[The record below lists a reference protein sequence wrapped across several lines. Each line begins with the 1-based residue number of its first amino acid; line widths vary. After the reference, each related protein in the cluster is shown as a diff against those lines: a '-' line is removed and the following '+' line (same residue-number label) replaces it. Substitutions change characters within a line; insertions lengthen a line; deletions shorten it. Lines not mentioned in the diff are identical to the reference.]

1 MRAFWILPFLAGA
14 QSDIEQMLQDMGEPG
29 LFDEDALR
37 SFGLPQ
43 VPVNASHLSERMP
56 ELNPE
61 STQLMGLFEDFQSG
75 MTSWIESDLEKYNGV
90 WSLRTHETQAL
101 RDDMG
106 LQMTSETAF
115 YAISRSLGNASWTN
129 TTTRMR
135 LSYEVA
141 FQQDFT
147 CGGAYV
153 KLYSSSAV
161 EPKKFGNESPYTLMF
176 GPDKCGGGGVV
187 HVIFKT
193 SDGREF
199 HPATPINAEWGE
211 YTHLFELDLAA
222 SGHVEVLID
231 GATQAEL
238 TLADFV
244 LQHDSEEAVPPDFA
258 VRDVIM
264 GSDTLGFELWTVQSG
279 TLFDNIAVFSSTSDN
294 YTAQLAALKAIQED
308 SWGRRH
314 AVEERMHQ
322 YVQEF
327 RREMAA
333 ADEPWWLVRY
343 FERHPMAMA
352 LSLAL
357 TVALG
362 TAAALWMCGKLCTAR
377 RKGTDALDEG
387 EATEPMEGD
396 DKDKAPEKGDDKD
409 EASKPTEGDDEDE
422 TAAKMPKVSE
432 ETTVHKRK

>member
-90 WSLRTHETQAL
+90 WSVGTHNTPAL
-101 RDDMG
+101 RGDLG

-115 YAISRSLGNASWTN
+115 YAISRSLGSASWTSA
-129 TTTRMR
+129 TTRMH
-135 LSYEVA
+135 LSYEVS
-141 FQQDFT
+141 FQQDFS

-153 KLYSSSAV
+153 KLYSSSVV

-176 GPDKCGGGGVV
+176 GPDKCGGPGVV

-199 HPATPINAEWGE
+199 HPATPINAEWDE
-211 YTHLFELDLAA
+211 DTHLFELDLSA
-222 SGHVEVLID
+222 SGRVEVLID
-231 GATQAEL
+231 GVTRAEL
-238 TLADFV
+238 TLADFI
-244 LQHDSEEAVPPDFA
+244 LQQDSEEAVAPDFA
-258 VRDVIM
+258 VGDTIM
-264 GSDTLGFELWTVQSG
+264 GTDTLGFELWTVQSG

-294 YTAQLAALKAIQED
+294 FSAQLAALKAIQED

-314 AVEERMHQ
+314 AVERRMRQ
-322 YVQEF
+322 YIQKI
-327 RREMAA
+327 RREMADA
-333 ADEPWWLVRY
+333 EEPWWLVRL
-343 FERHPMAMA
+343 FERRPMAMA
-352 LSLAL
+352 LTLAL

-362 TAAALWMCGKLCTAR
+362 TAAALWMCAR
-377 RKGTDALDEG
+377 RTDTLDED
-387 EATEPMEGD
+387 EATQ
-396 DKDKAPEKGDDKD
+396 GDDKD
-409 EASKPTEGDDEDE
+409 EATQGDDKDEEPEKGDADE
-422 TAAKMPKVSE
+422 TAKMPKVSE